1 MKTMK
6 TLTAIIIMLLLSFPF
21 SPVKGETNVSTRS
34 ELKDTSSN
42 YRDGIYGGLSRSV
55 YTMEPYWGQIQLTL
69 ENGLFT
75 NIQFSI
81 RDSSNH
87 EFVDSLYGVKH
98 YSGNKIYMKQC
109 VNDGHG
115 IEIYPQR
122 LMESQDLDNI
132 DAISGAT
139 WSYNIFKAS
148 AKDALKDAKIT
159 TGVNNNHD
167 IDKHNVQVTPN
178 PFCSKLTLGYYIVK
192 KCRVNLSIYDN
203 QGKFIKN
210 LVNQVQSAGNYSINW
225 HDCPK
230 PGIYYYRLKTGD
242 IEVSGKIEKVKE

>member
-6 TLTAIIIMLLLSFPF
+6 TLNAIIIILFLSLSF
-21 SPVKGETNVSTRS
+21 STVKGETNGRIKS

-42 YRDGIYGGLSRSV
+42 YRDGIYEGLSRSD

-75 NIQFSI
+75 KIQFSI
-81 RDSSNH
+81 RDSTNH
-87 EFVDSLYGVKH
+87 EYVDSLYGVKH
-98 YSGNKIYMKQC
+98 YSGNAIYMKQC

-122 LMESQDLDNI
+122 LLESQDLDNI

-159 TGVNNNHD
+159 TGTNNNHD
-167 IDKHNVQVTPN
+167 IDKTNVQVTPN
-178 PFCSKLTLGYYIVK
+178 PFYSRLTLGYHLIK
-192 KCRVNLSIYDN
+192 KCHINLSIYDN
-203 QGKFIKN
+203 QGKFIKS
-210 LVNQVQSAGNYSINW
+210 LVDQIQCAGNYHINW
-225 HDCPK
+225 YDCPK
-230 PGIYYYRLKTGD
+230 PGIYYYRLKTD
-242 IEVSGKIEKVKE
+242 ELEVSGKIEKVKE